1 MVKKFVIISLILFMF
16 GSCKFFSDFFNKQ
29 DQIKSTYNLSVVW
42 ELQTERYFSNRNYL
56 KIDNYLYFDESDEDY
71 NDVADYTF
79 CISKVDLDTGR
90 YVWKTNRINACMTG
104 WDSVKKIQDYIFV
117 LAYRGKIYVYSDIDG
132 SLVTTVFLGN
142 TEEEKKIFT
151 NSESSVTYN
160 EFLIWDVFSS
170 NGIYKDDGIV
180 KLNINE
186 IDYTKES
193 QVLIPE
199 YIWRRNEEDKH
210 CVSNFMIEKDGILYF
225 ETYARDGLWS
235 FIYALDL
242 ENNEILWKQNTNGLK
257 GTGQNC
263 LTILND
269 NLYSIEYGLGKYDIK
284 NGAPIIEINYEEI
297 DCCNTICLAGHST
310 VGGITY
316 SGGYFYYTTSSSPGG
331 NIVGTPRELI
341 KNIFCIRP
349 SDFKIVWC
357 DLDYKTGSLYS
368 KVVVENNKAFVFCED
383 RIRVYNAATGKLLGI
398 NDEVGT
404 WVFENATNYNG
415 NVIFFNTDRKTKTS
429 VLTAIKA

>member
-1 MVKKFVIISLILFMF
+1 MINRFCILIVCL
-16 GSCKFFSDFFNKQ
+16 FFSSCYLFSGKNANKDVADYDLDIQ
-29 DQIKSTYNLSVVW
+29 WQL
-42 ELQTERYFSNRNYL
+42 ETERYFVNRYFFQT
-56 KIDNYLYFDESDEDY
+56 DNFLYFEESNEMYVDY
-71 NDVADYTF
+71 DNSSF
-79 CISKVDLDTGR
+79 CISKVDLNTGK
-90 YVWKTNRINACMTG
+90 YVWKTERLKGCISGDVVAN
-104 WDSVKKIQDYIFV
+104 KISEYIVV
-117 LAYRGKIYVYSDIDG
+117 LADRGTGYFFSDKDGTLITTVYFGESEQERKIYRN
-132 SLVTTVFLGN
+132 TVNFLIYKN
-142 TEEEKKIFT
+142 YIIWDAFT
-151 NSESSVTYN
+151 N
-160 EFLIWDVFSS
+160 D
-170 NGIYKDDGIV
+170 GIYLDDGIV
-180 KLNINE
+180 LLDVNNI
-186 IDYTKES
+186 DMTQKE
-193 QVLIPE
+193 QILVPK

-225 ETYARDGLWS
+225 ETYARDDLWS
-235 FIYALDL
+235 FIYAVDL
-242 ENNEILWKQNTNGLK
+242 ENNEVLWRKYTNGMR

-263 LTILND
+263 LYLID
-269 NLYSIEYGLGKYDIK
+269 NRLYSIENRIGCYDISK
-284 NGAPIIEINYEEI
+284 SGNVIFEMAHSSDSGIY
-297 DCCNTICLAGHST
+297 LGGHST

-316 SGGYFYYTTSSSPGG
+316 LGGYFYYTTSSSPGG

-368 KVVVENNKAFVFCED
+368 KVVVENNKAFVFGED

-404 WVFENATNYNG
+404 WVFENATTYNG

>member
-1 MVKKFVIISLILFMF
+1 MVKKFVIISLILLMF
-16 GSCKFFSDFFNKQ
+16 GSCKFFSDFFNNQ
-29 DQIKSTYNLSVVW
+29 DQIKNTYNLNVVW
-42 ELQTERYFSNRNYL
+42 KLQTERYFSNRNYL

-117 LAYRGKIYVYSDIDG
+117 LSYRGKIYVYSDIDG

-142 TEEEKKIFT
+142 DDEEKKIFT

-199 YIWRRNEEDKH
+199 YIWRRNEEDKQ
-210 CVSNFMIEKDGILYF
+210 CAANFMIEKDGILYF
-225 ETYARDGLWS
+225 ETCARDDLWS
-235 FIYALDL
+235 FIYAVDL
-242 ENNEILWKQNTNGLK
+242 EKNEILWRKYTNGMW

-263 LTILND
+263 LYILD
-269 NLYSIEYGLGKYDIK
+269 NRLYSIENRIGCYDISK
-284 NGAPIIEINYEEI
+284 EGCSVFEIEENNGIY
-297 DCCNTICLAGHST
+297 LGGHST

-368 KVVVENNKAFVFCED
+368 KVVVENNKAFVFGED

-404 WVFENATNYNG
+404 WVFENATTYNG

>member
-1 MVKKFVIISLILFMF
+1 MINRFCILIACL
-16 GSCKFFSDFFNKQ
+16 FFSSCYLFSGKNANKDAANYDLDIQ
-29 DQIKSTYNLSVVW
+29 WQL
-42 ELQTERYFSNRNYL
+42 ETERYFVNRYFFQT
-56 KIDNYLYFDESDEDY
+56 DNFLYFEESNEMYVDY
-71 NDVADYTF
+71 DNSSF
-79 CISKVDLDTGR
+79 CISKVDLNTGK
-90 YVWKTNRINACMTG
+90 YVWKTERLKGCISGDVVAN
-104 WDSVKKIQDYIFV
+104 KISEYIVV
-117 LAYRGKIYVYSDIDG
+117 LAGRGVGYFFSDKDGTLITTVYFGESEQERKIYRNTVNFLVYKNYIIWDA
-132 SLVTTVFLGN
+132 
-142 TEEEKKIFT
+142 FT
-151 NSESSVTYN
+151 N
-160 EFLIWDVFSS
+160 D
-170 NGIYKDDGIV
+170 GIYLDDGIV
-180 KLNINE
+180 LLDVNNIDMTE
-186 IDYTKES
+186 KE
-193 QVLIPE
+193 QILVPK

-225 ETYARDGLWS
+225 ETCTRDDLWS
-235 FIYALDL
+235 FIYAVDL
-242 ENNEILWKQNTNGLK
+242 EKNEILWRKYTNGMW

-263 LTILND
+263 LYILD
-269 NLYSIEYGLGKYDIK
+269 NRLYSIENRIGCYDISK
-284 NGAPIIEINYEEI
+284 EGCSVFEIEENNGIY
-297 DCCNTICLAGHST
+297 LGGHST

-349 SDFKIVWC
+349 EDFKIVWC

-415 NVIFFNTDRKTKTS
+415 NVIFFNTNRNTKTS